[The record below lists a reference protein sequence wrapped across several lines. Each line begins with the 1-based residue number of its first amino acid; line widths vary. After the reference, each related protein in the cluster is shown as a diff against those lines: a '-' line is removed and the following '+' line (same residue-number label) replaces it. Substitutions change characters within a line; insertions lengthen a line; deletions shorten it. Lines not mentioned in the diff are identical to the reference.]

1 MKQLII
7 ILSVLILSIT
17 LLHRC
22 ASVSPPTGGEKDE
35 LAPKVISTIP
45 AQKSTNYNGKIVEM
59 LFDEAITLENI
70 KQELLITPRIEGN
83 YEFEVKKNRV
93 SLKFDKSFSPN
104 TTYTLNFR
112 KAIKDITEKNI
123 AENEKI
129 VFSTG
134 NTIDSLYINGSVKDL
149 LTNKPVEN
157 ALVMLY
163 QYNDTSVITKH
174 PPYYFTKTDKQG
186 KYLVENLKGG
196 IYNIYALV
204 DYNNNLKYEG
214 AKEKIAFLPDSL
226 ALTTNIDSLEFNV
239 TIIDNEKPKI
249 LRGSA
254 DTDIYTI
261 ELNEGLINANVE
273 KENQE
278 IYFQI
283 EKNKFIQVYNTFQT
297 TDSIAVQITAQDS
310 AQNILQTETKIKFNA
325 AGKTKPRVRPF
336 KVDTDPK
343 GGDKITG
350 NLSYEIAFTKPVRT
364 YDLGK
369 IQVLAD
375 TITPVP
381 LDETKDFA
389 WNESRTQLKIEKQ
402 IPTSKLTRVEIPE
415 ETFFSVENDTNKHIV
430 TDHELKDI
438 EEYGT
443 ISGMIN
449 TREKNFIIQLLN
461 ANYDVVEEQRNIS
474 TYSFNYLQAGT
485 YFLRVII
492 DSNGNGRWD
501 QGNFTEKILPERILY
516 NKNEIPLKQNW
527 EQTGQDFS
535 F

>member
-7 ILSVLILSIT
+7 ILSVITLSIT

-22 ASVSPPTGGEKDE
+22 ASVSPPTGGDKDE
-35 LAPKVISTIP
+35 NTPKIISTIP
-45 AQKSTNYNGKIVEM
+45 TQKSTNYNGQIVEI

-83 YEFEVKKNRV
+83 YEFEVKKNRL

-112 KAIKDITEKNI
+112 KSIKDITEKNI

-149 LTNKPVEN
+149 LTNKPIEN

-186 KYLVENLKGG
+186 KYLVENLKEGT
-196 IYNIYALV
+196 YNIYALV
-204 DYNNNLKYEG
+204 DYNSNLKYE
-214 AKEKIAFLPDSL
+214 ATKEKIAFLQDSL
-226 ALTTNIDSLEFNV
+226 SLTTNIDSLEFNV

-254 DTDIYTI
+254 DTDVYTI
-261 ELNEGLINANVE
+261 ELNEGLVNADVI

-283 EKNKFIQVYNTFQT
+283 EKNKFIQIYNTFQT
-297 TDSIAVQITAQDS
+297 TDSISVQVSAQDS
-310 AQNILQTETKIKFNA
+310 AQNILQTETKIKFPA
-325 AGKTKPRVRPF
+325 PGKTKPRARPF
-336 KVDTDPK
+336 KVETDPK
-343 GGDKITG
+343 GGDKITS
-350 NLSYEIAFTKPVRT
+350 NLSYKISFTKPIRT
-364 YDLGK
+364 FDLGK
-369 IQVLAD
+369 ILVLAD
-375 TITPVP
+375 TITSIP
-381 LDETKDFA
+381 LDQNKNFT
-389 WNESRTQLKIEKQ
+389 WNTSRTQLTVEKQ
-402 IPTSKLTRVEIPE
+402 IPTSKVTRIEIPE

-430 TDHELKDI
+430 TDHEWKDI

-443 ISGMIN
+443 ISGAITTN
-449 TREKNFIIQLLN
+449 EKNFIIQLLN
-461 ANYDVVEEQRNIS
+461 SSNDVVMEQRNIS
-474 TYSFNYLQAGT
+474 TYRFDYLEAGT
-485 YFLRVII
+485 YLIRVII

-501 QGNFTEKILPERILY
+501 QGNFVEKTLPERIIY
-516 NKNEIPLKQNW
+516 NKNEVPLKQNW